1 MVHPEISRRA
11 ALRVAL
17 FSFMLWFILP
27 VAPMM
32 TAALAQTTFKKD
44 KLTVRTTSGAHVIA
58 IEIAET
64 SEQKALGLMYRQT
77 VPQGTGMLFPYGQP
91 QEITMWMR
99 NTYASLDMIF
109 IRADGTVHRIE
120 YSTEPMSERI
130 IPSRGL
136 VTAVLELGAG
146 EAKRL
151 GINPGDRVE
160 HPSIKPGKR

>member
-1 MVHPEISRRA
+1 MVHHELSRRA
-11 ALRVAL
+11 TLRVAL
-17 FSFMLWFILP
+17 LSLLLA
-27 VAPMM
+27 VAPMI
-32 TAALAQTTFKKD
+32 TAALAQTAFKKD
-44 KLTVRTTSGAHVIA
+44 KLMVRTASGNHVIA

-109 IRADGTVHRIE
+109 IAADGTVHRIE
-120 YSTEPMSERI
+120 HSTEPMSERI
-130 IPSRGL
+130 IPSRGP

-146 EAKRL
+146 EARRL
-151 GINPGDRVE
+151 GIKPGDRVE